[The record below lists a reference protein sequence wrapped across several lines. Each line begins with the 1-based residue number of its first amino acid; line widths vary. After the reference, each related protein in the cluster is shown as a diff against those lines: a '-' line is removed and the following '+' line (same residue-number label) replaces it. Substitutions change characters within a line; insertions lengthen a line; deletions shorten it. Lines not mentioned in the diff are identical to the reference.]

1 MPALSHA
8 QPGQRPECSAAAD
21 APITVE
27 TIECDPTRRGYT
39 NIPNYFKYFW
49 APVLGLKA
57 AATYE
62 LLCSFAHGT
71 QTQCYP
77 SVGLLADTL
86 GIDRH
91 DLTGRMRR
99 DSRPGHCPEY
109 YQKGTFQIL
118 AEHGLCRIIIEERHG
133 TRHYRFQLRK
143 SPPVLTP
150 EQLAQLPERIQRR
163 HQQLV
168 ARCAQ
173 EAEVFAKPP
182 IVWQSAAEE
191 NAETAQPTVP
201 DQGGDAVTGGCDA
214 ATAGGDAVTGDLNTT
229 DRTAQMEQLSALE
242 AKRAKQ
248 VTAFYRALGQPRISR
263 QKREEGMA
271 ILEDLAGQGFGE
283 DDIDWTLKWI
293 VRQQEHLG
301 KVYSLRLV
309 PSVIGQALQ
318 EREQAKQAE
327 EKRRRQREAARQVQ
341 VLQQRREAQARRYK
355 ALPAHEQED
364 FCQQAR
370 QALAA
375 SGIKP
380 ALMVDGL
387 VRDEAYR
394 LLTQAE
400 AGNGWS
406 MGQAGEAGG

>member
-8 QPGQRPECSAAAD
+8 QAGQRPERSAAID

-62 LLCSFAHGT
+62 LLCSFAHGS

-118 AEHGLCRIIIEERHG
+118 AEHDLCRIIIEERHG

-143 SPPVLTP
+143 SPPLLTA
-150 EQLAQLPERIQRR
+150 EQLARLPERIQRR
-163 HQQLV
+163 HAQLL

-173 EAEVFAKPP
+173 EAEVFARPP
-182 IVWQSAAEE
+182 IVWQSTAEE
-191 NAETAQPTVP
+191 NAETAQSAPN
-201 DQGGDAVTGGCDA
+201 QGGDAVTGGGDA
-214 ATAGGDAVTGDLNTT
+214 ATEPGDAATGDLNTT
-229 DRTAQMEQLSALE
+229 ERTAQSEQLSADE
-242 AKRAKQ
+242 GKRAKQ
-248 VTAFYRALGQPRISR
+248 VSEFYRALGQPRISR
-263 QKREEGMA
+263 QKREEGRA
-271 ILEDLAGQGFGE
+271 LLEDLAGQGFSVE
-283 DDIDWTLKWI
+283 DIDWTLQWI
-293 VRQQEHLG
+293 VQQQARLG
-301 KVYSLRLV
+301 QVYSLRLV
-309 PSVIGQALQ
+309 PAVIGQALQ
-318 EREQAKQAE
+318 EREQARQAE
-327 EKRRRQREAARQVQ
+327 EKRRKQRDAARQAQ
-341 VLQQRREAQARRYK
+341 ALQQRRDAQARRYK
-355 ALPAHEQED
+355 ALPVAVQED
-364 FCQQAR
+364 LCDQAR
-370 QALAA
+370 QALVA

-387 VRDEAYR
+387 VRDEAVR
-394 LLTQAE
+394 LLGQAE

-406 MGQAGEAGG
+406 MGAAG

>member
-8 QPGQRPECSAAAD
+8 QTGQRPERSAAVD

-49 APVLGLKA
+49 APLLGLKA

-62 LLCSFAHGT
+62 LLCSFAHGA

-118 AEHGLCRIIIEERHG
+118 AEHDLCRVIIEERHG

-143 SPPVLTP
+143 SPPLLTA

-163 HQQLV
+163 HQQLL

-173 EAEVFAKPP
+173 EAEVFARPP
-182 IVWQSAAEE
+182 IVWQSAVEE
-191 NAETAQPTVP
+191 NAATTQSASN
-201 DQGGDAVTGGCDA
+201 QGGDAVTGGCDA
-214 ATAGGDAVTGDLNTT
+214 ATEPGDAATGDLNTT
-229 DRTAQMEQLSALE
+229 DRTAQREQLSAPE
-242 AKRAKQ
+242 AQRAKQ
-248 VTAFYRALGQPRISR
+248 VSEFYRALGQPRISR
-263 QKREEGMA
+263 QKREEGIA
-271 ILEDLAGQGFGE
+271 LLEDLAGQGFSVE
-283 DDIDWTLKWI
+283 DIDWTLEWI
-293 VRQQEHLG
+293 VQQQARLG
-301 KVYSLRLV
+301 QVYSLRLV

-318 EREQAKQAE
+318 EREQARQAE
-327 EKRRRQREAARQVQ
+327 EKRRKQREAARQAQ

-355 ALPAHEQED
+355 ALPVAVQED
-364 FCQQAR
+364 LCQQAR
-370 QALAA
+370 QALVA

-380 ALMVDGL
+380 ALMVNGL
-387 VRDEAYR
+387 VKDEAVR
-394 LLTQAE
+394 LLGQAE

-406 MGQAGEAGG
+406 MGAAG